1 MANYYYAK
9 LEHELQKDV
18 KILEWDEKGFEEIV
32 GRSLPQDNFSAIRK
46 KAKKYGYKVEITKKI
61 FIPRKIKFYKN

>member
-32 GRSLPQDNFSAIRK
+32 GQSLP
-46 KAKKYGYKVEITKKI
+46 
-61 FIPRKIKFYKN
+61 